1 LTGSAKTFKYTTPP
15 LKSTPTHLLSTP
27 LLSSKAIHFFATA
40 EEIMTQVP
48 ALLSMREQNGITS
61 QPLIIWEPFPASCK
75 SENLDAITQAC
86 QHVDVF
92 SPNHLEFLALFDDA
106 NTSSF
111 DKTGMEK
118 RALFFANRAK
128 AEVVIIRCAEKGCLT
143 ISGGDKPLWLPPHY
157 LYGAKEVVDPTG
169 AGNAFLGGFTAGW
182 IKTGDAKEASVY
194 GSVASSFA
202 IEQIGLPK
210 LKGDGDGEIWNG
222 LRVAER
228 VEKYKE
234 SLIG

>member
-27 LLSSKAIHFFATA
+27 LLGAKAIHFFTIA

-48 ALLSMREQNGITS
+48 ALLSMREQNGITW

-86 QHVDVF
+86 QHVDIF
-92 SPNHLEFLALFDDA
+92 SPNHLEFLALFNDT
-106 NTSSF
+106 NTLSF
-111 DKTGMEK
+111 NKTKMEE
-118 RALFFANRAK
+118 RALLFAKGTK
-128 AEVVIIRCAEKGCLT
+128 AEVVIIRCAENGCLT
-143 ISGGDKPLWLPPHY
+143 VSRDDAPLWLPPY
-157 LYGAKEVVDPTG
+157 YAYGAEEVVDPTG

-182 IKTGDAKEASVY
+182 MKTRDAREASVY

-202 IEQIGLPK
+202 IEQIGLPE
-210 LKGDGDGEIWNG
+210 LRSVGDVEVWNG
-222 LRVAER
+222 VRVLER
-228 VEKYKE
+228 FGVYKE